1 MVTVN
6 ADADAAERRFL
17 VQEHREIVN
26 GLARLPELAS
36 QVGRFPSA
44 DLAWM
49 IGGVIRWLE
58 SSLEPHAAW
67 EEAWLYPRLAS
78 VAGSSWPSR
87 LLCFDH
93 EQIHERIEALKVVR
107 NRLAEGP
114 AVAQSRELPR
124 LLHGLEALV
133 RAHVERED
141 RFLLPLLD
149 GRVPGTE
156 VPATAR

>member
-1 MVTVN
+1 MVTIN
-6 ADADAAERRFL
+6 ADAAERRFL

-26 GLARLPELAS
+26 ELARLPELAA

-67 EEAWLYPRLAS
+67 EEVWLYPRLAA
-78 VAGSSWPSR
+78 VAGSAWPGR

-107 NRLAEGP
+107 DRLAEGP
-114 AVAQSRELPR
+114 AVAHSRDLPG
-124 LLHGLEALV
+124 LLYGLEALV
-133 RAHVERED
+133 RAHLERED

-149 GRVPGTE
+149 Q
-156 VPATAR
+156 PAPQADVAATTG